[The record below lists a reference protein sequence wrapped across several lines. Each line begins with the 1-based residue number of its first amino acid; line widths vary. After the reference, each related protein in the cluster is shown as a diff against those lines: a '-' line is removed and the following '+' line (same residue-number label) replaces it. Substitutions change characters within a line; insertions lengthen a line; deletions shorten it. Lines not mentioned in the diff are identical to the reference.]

1 MQEIEVPPRDVFQHY
16 VHVDQPGKTL
26 VWWFST
32 KKKNISF
39 GLYYRKSAACP
50 DLLKSTAVAPSILN
64 ASPPSSIISG
74 LAARPDSSHGQHATS
89 SSASSG
95 ASTPAHHSN
104 GAVQAPHLLSTS
116 PKSSRASNY
125 SRASI
130 DTEDEEDDDGEQQH
144 QHQHT
149 KSTSSSSHSQTQ
161 AQQPQELRGQPRR
174 RRKTV
179 AKFTDPDLVEIMP
192 IQHYD
197 SATGTI
203 RGEYTVE
210 HEGTYILIFDNS
222 FSINTSKRLTF
233 FVALEERG
241 ARVLTQP
248 QVEISGWLLKKKRKR
263 MQGWAKRWFQIENG
277 VLSYAKDQQGPCR
290 GKVHLVLSTVTV
302 TQASNM
308 IHIDTGTML
317 YHLKALNEED
327 YKTWTRV
334 IKAAKSIGQKAVQET
349 VVQRILSR
357 ENSVSR
363 HHHHHHPLAGQHGS
377 IRRSAAATMRNSWQ
391 TSSKLEVEQL
401 KNVMASMDAGFQSIK
416 EQLDTIQHMSGGGGN
431 GAGGGGGAES
441 GNSGSSPPSS
451 LSPPS
456 RPSGR
461 DRQPSVDSNNAGKFR
476 LAKFA
481 TSEMSVQSSAS
492 SDSPLDASHARLVAL
507 FTKLKADK
515 EQAFELMRAE
525 MEKWE
530 KNEKQYRVLL
540 TEKDKMAHAAAT
552 SSKRASM
559 ILDAAAA
566 AMTAHAVPGTSSSSS
581 AAAASQAATAA
592 AVSSALSRQVFEEA
606 YMQAARKSMDLDRSN
621 SMTSSIEDSSD
632 IFFDAM
638 SDDDEDVQLFN
649 ADASDFEDDRQ
660 LASRGGGD
668 GQDDDDDDDDDDNDS
683 SDEEGGRDSCDQS
696 QSSTLPPSQ
705 SGAPVAE
712 DTAPSTLKEDLM
724 HPSQP
729 LVRRK
734 ALPAPVSGQDISLLS
749 ILRKNVGKD
758 LSTVAMPVS
767 LNEPINVLQRLC
779 EELEYSELLDKAASM
794 DDSLSRLK
802 YVTAFA
808 VSGYSTTQWRAARKP
823 FNPLH
828 GETFEYVSPERGF
841 KFVSEKVSHYPPIMA
856 CHAQSDR
863 GWSFAM
869 DSRAK
874 TKFWGKSMELIPNC
888 TIHIEFPRTGDHYT
902 VSKPSTWMRNL
913 MAGTKYLDHT
923 GQMKVTN
930 HTTGETATM
939 TFKESSYF
947 GGTKHEVV
955 GHITDSSGKKQA
967 TLQGR
972 WSESLME
979 EISPNKLE
987 RLWKINSPP
996 SGHEKY
1002 YGFSHFTMT
1011 LNELVRGTGPMDLAR
1026 RLPKTDTRFRPDQAL
1041 FERGEVEEADKE
1053 KLRVEQRQR
1062 ELRKAMEQRGEP
1074 WQVRWFEKRDDPHTE
1089 DPEGATWHYKGGYW
1103 EARETGE
1110 WNEKITLW

>member
-50 DLLKSTAVAPSILN
+50 DQLKSTTLAPSILS

-74 LAARPDSSHGQHATS
+74 TAARSESSHGGPHASS

-95 ASTPAHHSN
+95 ASTPAHPSN
-104 GAVQAPHLLSTS
+104 GTVPTSHLLSAS
-116 PKSSRASNY
+116 PTIKSSRASNY

-130 DTEDEEDDDGEQQH
+130 DTEDEDDEDGEYH
-144 QHQHT
+144 HI
-149 KSTSSSSHSQTQ
+149 KSASSSSYGQGQ
-161 AQQPQELRGQPRR
+161 VQQPQELRGNPRR

-179 AKFTDPDLVEIMP
+179 AKITDPDLVEIMP

-197 SATGTI
+197 SATSTI
-203 RGEYTVE
+203 RGEFTVE
-210 HEGTYILIFDNS
+210 HAGSYILVFDNS

-241 ARVLTQP
+241 ARVPAQP

-317 YHLKALNEED
+317 YHLKALNEDD

-334 IKAAKSIGQKAVQET
+334 IKASKTVSQRAVQET

-363 HHHHHHPLAGQHGS
+363 HGS

-391 TSSKLEVEQL
+391 TSSKQDVEQL
-401 KNVMASMDAGFQSIK
+401 KDVMASMDAGFQSIK
-416 EQLDTIQHMSGGGGN
+416 DQLDSIQHHMSGGSGAGAYGN
-431 GAGGGGGAES
+431 GSGS
-441 GNSGSSPPSS
+441 GNGNGSPPSS
-451 LSPPS
+451 LSPPGK
-456 RPSGR
+456 PLTR
-461 DRQPSVDSNNAGKFR
+461 DRQPSADSNNASKFR
-476 LAKFA
+476 LAKFGKPSLNRA
-481 TSEMSVQSSAS
+481 ASEMSVQSSS
-492 SDSPLDASHARLVAL
+492 SDISLEASHARLYTL
-507 FTKLKADK
+507 FAKLKADK

-540 TEKDKMAHAAAT
+540 AEKDKMAHAAAT

-566 AMTAHAVPGTSSSSS
+566 AMTAHAVPGMSGSS
-581 AAAASQAATAA
+581 AASQAATAA
-592 AVSSALSRQVFEEA
+592 AVSSALSRQVLEEA
-606 YMQAARKSMDLDRSN
+606 YIQARKSMDLERSN
-621 SMTSSIEDSSD
+621 SMTSSMADDSD
-632 IFFDAM
+632 VFFDAM
-638 SDDDEDVQLFN
+638 SDEDEDDENQILN

-660 LASRGGGD
+660 LHHGHD
-668 GQDDDDDDDDDDNDS
+668 HDDDDNDS
-683 SDEEGGRDSCDQS
+683 SDEEAAGRSSCDQ
-696 QSSTLPPSQ
+696 PPATPSPP

-712 DTAPSTLKEDLM
+712 DTAPSPPKEDLM
-724 HPSQP
+724 HPSQTV
-729 LVRRK
+729 VRRK
-734 ALPAPVSGQDISLLS
+734 VLPAPVSGQDISLLS

-779 EELEYSELLDKAASM
+779 EELEYSELLDKAASL
-794 DDSLSRLK
+794 DNSLDRLK
-802 YVTAFA
+802 YVAAFA

-856 CHAQSDR
+856 CHAESEH
-863 GWSFAM
+863 GWTFAM

-888 TIHIEFPRTGDHYT
+888 TIHIEFKRTGDHYT
-902 VSKPSTWMRNL
+902 ISKPSTWMRNL

-930 HTTGETATM
+930 HTTQESVVL

-955 GHITDSSGKKQA
+955 GQVNDSSGKKRA

-987 RLWKINSPP
+987 RLWKINTPP

-1002 YGFSHFTMT
+1002 YGFTHFTMT
-1011 LNELVRGTGPMDLAR
+1011 LNELVAGTGPMDLAH

-1074 WQVRWFEKRDDPHTE
+1074 WEVRWFEKRPDPHTE